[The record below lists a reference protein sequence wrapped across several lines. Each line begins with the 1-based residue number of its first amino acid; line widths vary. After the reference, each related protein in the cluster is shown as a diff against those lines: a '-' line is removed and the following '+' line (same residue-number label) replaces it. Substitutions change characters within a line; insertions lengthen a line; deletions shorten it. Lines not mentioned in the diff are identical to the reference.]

1 MKHYIFAPAQY
12 NPQHLGTIG
21 FFHFYYSFL
30 SENLDLVYIAIS
42 IFNHYS
48 QLIQRRLQG
57 ETAGCTESK
66 VCSFLGVKFDV
77 AFCHY
82 FLEENIVII
91 LHLMLTHFFQTL
103 LKQYFRWMSKD
114 RWLLIQRLIPL
125 DSVQFG
131 KEVFACHDFLSLPWT
146 RSGKNSV

>member
-12 NPQHLGTIG
+12 NPQHLGIIV

-48 QLIQRRLQG
+48 QLIQRLQG

-66 VCSFLGVKFDV
+66 VSLFLGVKFYV

-82 FLEENIVII
+82 FWKK
-91 LHLMLTHFFQTL
+91 TL
-103 LKQYFRWMSKD
+103 LSFY
-114 RWLLIQRLIPL
+114 
-125 DSVQFG
+125 
-131 KEVFACHDFLSLPWT
+131 T
-146 RSGKNSV
+146 